1 MNEFESTD
9 ADIITA
15 KRATYSSDMTT
26 FLKIEPNDK
35 VIDHIKYDSV
45 EDLFEFMNGCN
56 YIFGSVTAKTK
67 KLLESFP
74 YDEEYKLIEDYSS
87 IMKLLRMG
95 YNIHFFNRIVVKYR
109 LGGISYAQNISKLY
123 LKESNKL
130 FINEILPYSKYK
142 IKAIK
147 NYIAWR
153 RNIAKSK

>member
-1 MNEFESTD
+1 
-9 ADIITA
+9 
-15 KRATYSSDMTT
+15 
-26 FLKIEPNDK
+26 
-35 VIDHIKYDSV
+35 
-45 EDLFEFMNGCN
+45 
-56 YIFGSVTAKTK
+56 
-67 KLLESFP
+67 
-74 YDEEYKLIEDYSS
+74 
-87 IMKLLRMG
+87 MG